1 MRKLVPGLLVSC
13 TIGCGGGTSTPTA
26 PTAFLP
32 SPPIVSSRCTPSASA
47 RVHTVPVPGAS
58 TPVTVWLDG
67 TTPPP
72 GATVRVGDIAQVSY
86 GYLTPA
92 GFTTSIQ
99 AVVGDELTRGF
110 FASVTSGG
118 CGGGS
123 SGTPIPRTD
132 GPLRVWVRVWVTP
145 GTFRPGDAPPD
156 TRRPPDYEAS
166 ELPGW
171 TVVP

>member
-13 TIGCGGGTSTPTA
+13 TIGCGGTSAPTA

-32 SPPIVSSRCTPSASA
+32 PPPVVSPRCTPSASA

-67 TTPPP
+67 TSPPP
-72 GATVRVGDIAQVSY
+72 GATVRAGDIAEVSY
-86 GYLTPA
+86 GFLTPS

-99 AVVGDELTRGF
+99 AVVGDALTRGV
-110 FASVTSGG
+110 FASLTTGG

-123 SGTPIPRTD
+123 SATPIPRTD
-132 GPLRVWVRVWVTP
+132 SPLRVWLRVWVTP
-145 GTFRPGDAPPD
+145 GAFRPGDAPPD
-156 TRRPPDYEAS
+156 TLRPPDYEAS

-171 TVVP
+171 IVLP